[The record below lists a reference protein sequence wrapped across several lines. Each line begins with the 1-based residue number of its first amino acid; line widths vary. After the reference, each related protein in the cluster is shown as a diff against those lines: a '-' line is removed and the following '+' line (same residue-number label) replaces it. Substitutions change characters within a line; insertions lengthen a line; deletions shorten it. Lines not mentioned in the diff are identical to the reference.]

1 MSKTP
6 QPEPNPD
13 IPQPAYPT
21 RPGPGPKPQGPTHPP
36 KNVNDVFALAQ
47 AVGFGDMTPAR
58 QSPSEHAGGPVKPDS
73 EGCHAG
79 GASPAPGVASGF
91 LLPPTPGLPRFDTR
105 PSDPPDPQPIPRPHP
120 YPPPFQAGVGRYD
133 ALPRWQR

>member
-1 MSKTP
+1 MT
-6 QPEPNPD
+6 
-13 IPQPAYPT
+13 
-21 RPGPGPKPQGPTHPP
+21 GPKPQGPTHPVP
-36 KNVNDVFALAQ
+36 TGPPRSDIYALAQ

-91 LLPPTPGLPRFDTR
+91 RLPPTPGLPRFDV
-105 PSDPPDPQPIPRPHP
+105 SDPPDPKPIPNPHP
-120 YPPPFQAGVGRYD
+120 YPPPIQAGVGPLYD
-133 ALPRWQR
+133 TLPRWFR